1 VREELCYMKEI
12 LKKSPDSAEQTE
24 HRYFENKNSYPNRD
38 RRGLKAGIGVVAA
51 GAVLIAGGYGVSK
64 FNAEAEPAPG
74 TSTEDVIDHDPTA
87 GDPTETT
94 SQAPEEL
101 TIENFPFNLDGKE
114 YVGVSA
120 FEEAFT
126 VPATPTAEYPGT
138 YDSEER
144 DAAIQADVNTAVDQI
159 FDRVN
164 LLLGY
169 KFTDAQREEYS
180 DYQIDYAGDTY
191 IGTDALRMQFVR
203 EALSQALVGET
214 DLDGDSPSPDEFIN
228 QLAELS
234 VYADWEQPNDGT
246 PYEISIQP
254 VAGTDEIGGT
264 ELAGGAI
271 VASGTVQVEVIT
283 NRRDGDGTTFDLTS
297 TRLIDVVNSTEPVT
311 WKVFLVNETNED
323 GTASWKLTSA
333 DTLSENGNSL
343 LQ

>member
-1 VREELCYMKEI
+1 MKET
-12 LKKSPDSAEQTE
+12 LRKSTDSAEQQTTQ
-24 HRYFENKNSYPNRD
+24 RYYENKNFYPNHD
-38 RRGLKAGIGVVAA
+38 RRGLKAGIGIVAA

-64 FNAEAEPAPG
+64 FNAEAEPTPG
-74 TSTEDVIDHDPTA
+74 TSTEDVIDHDPTG
-87 GDPTETT
+87 GDPTDLT

-101 TIENFPFNLDGKE
+101 TLESFPFVIDSEE
-114 YVGVSA
+114 YVGVDA
-120 FEEAFT
+120 FEQALK
-126 VPATPTAEYPGT
+126 VPATPAAEYPGV
-138 YDSEER
+138 YNSEER
-144 DAAIQADVNTAVDQI
+144 DAAIQADVNAAMDQV

-164 LLLGY
+164 LLLSY
-169 KFTDAQREEYS
+169 EFTDAQREEYAE
-180 DYQIDYAGDTY
+180 YRIDYDGNPY
-191 IGTDALRMQFVR
+191 MGTDALRMQFVR

-214 DLDGDSPSPDEFIN
+214 DMDGNSPSPNEFIN

-234 VYADWEQPNDGT
+234 VFADWEEPNDGT

-283 NRRDGDGTTFDLTS
+283 NRRDGDGTTFDLTG
-297 TRLIDVVNSTEPVT
+297 TRLIDVVNSTKPVT

-333 DTLSENGNSL
+333 DTLGENGNSL